1 MPHITLD
8 PAATSLLAAL
18 SGNVEIRDAEGKVIG
33 YFRPRLDPAMF
44 PQLEPP
50 ISEEELN
57 RREKE
62 PGRRYTTEEVID
74 LARRRAAQ
82 EGR

>member
-33 YFRPRLDPAMF
+33 YFRPRIDAARF
-44 PQLEPP
+44 EPP
-50 ISEEELN
+50 FSEAELD

-62 PGRRYTTEEVID
+62 PGRRYTTEEVIE
-74 LARRRAAQ
+74 LAKRRAA
-82 EGR
+82 GGAP